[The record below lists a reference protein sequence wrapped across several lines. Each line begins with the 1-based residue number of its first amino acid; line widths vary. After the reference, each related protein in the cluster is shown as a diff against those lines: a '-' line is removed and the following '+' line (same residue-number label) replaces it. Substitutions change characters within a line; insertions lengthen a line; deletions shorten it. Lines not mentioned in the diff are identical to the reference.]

1 LIPKD
6 TIDDIF
12 QAARIEEVVGE
23 FVHLKKRGV
32 NMLGNCPFHDEK
44 TPSFTVSPAKG
55 IYKCF
60 GCGVGGNS
68 VNFVM
73 AHEHFTY
80 PEALRYLAN
89 KFGIEVEEEE
99 VTPEMAQEQSEKESM
114 YVVANYA
121 QQHFIENL
129 HDSNEGKAIGLSY
142 FKERGFSSATI
153 DKFKLGYA
161 IDSFDAF
168 TGAATTNGYKQSF
181 LLDSGLTK
189 DKNGKQYDG
198 YRGRVMF
205 PIHNLSGRPIGFGG
219 RTLKTDKK
227 VPKYVN
233 SPQNAIYDKSKVLY
247 GLFTAKKSIIQN
259 DNCFLVEGYTDVI
272 SMYQAGVENVVSS
285 SGTSLTTDQIRLI
298 SRFTKN
304 ITILYDGDVAGIK
317 ASFRG
322 IDMILEQGMNVKVVL
337 FPDGEDPDSFA
348 KKSVPGELEDFIKDN
363 AKDFIVF
370 KTDLLYAETEGDPI
384 KKAKLIHDIVDSIT
398 LIPDDISRAVYIKE
412 CSRLLDIEEHVLIGE
427 LNKGIRKKQYS
438 NKKEGA
444 VPQSQNPVVP
454 FQQRKPTDN
463 SENDIE
469 GQEKN
474 IIRLL
479 LMYSDK
485 TIPIDV
491 DGAIEDVV
499 VAAYLVY
506 KLQQDEIELNDLVCQ
521 KIIVEYANAL
531 NEEIVLD
538 QQHFLN
544 HESSDIS
551 ALTID
556 LVTSKYELHDWESK
570 LIYVETED
578 HKNKLKRS
586 VEGALHSYL
595 EKRVRVMWQKN
606 QEKLKENPSDSGKVM
621 ALLKE
626 QKRLTALKGKLSAS
640 MGRIVVN

>member
-1 LIPKD
+1 MIPKD

-12 QAARIEEVVGE
+12 ESARIEEVVGD
-23 FVHLKKRGV
+23 FVNLKKRGV
-32 NMLGNCPFHDEK
+32 NLLGNCPFHDEK

-60 GCGVGGNS
+60 GCGEGGNS
-68 VNFVM
+68 VNFIM

-99 VTPEMAQEQSEKESM
+99 VTPEMAQEQSEKESL

-121 QQHFIENL
+121 EKHFVDNL

-142 FKERGFSSATI
+142 FKERGFSEETI
-153 DKFKLGYA
+153 GKFKLGYA
-161 IDSFDAF
+161 IDSFEAF
-168 TGAATTNGYKQSF
+168 TSAATANGYKHSF
-181 LLDSGLTK
+181 LVDSGLTK

-198 YRGRVMF
+198 YRGRVIF

-227 VPKYVN
+227 TPKYVN

-247 GLFTAKKSIIQN
+247 GLFTAKKTIIQN

-272 SMYQAGVENVVSS
+272 SMYQAGVQNVVSS
-285 SGTSLTTDQIRLI
+285 SGTSLTVQQIALI

-304 ITILYDGDVAGIK
+304 ITILYDGDAAGIK

-322 IDMILEQGMNVKVVL
+322 IDLILEQGMNVKVVL

-384 KKAKLIHDIVDSIT
+384 KKAQLIHDIVDSIA
-398 LIPDDISRAVYIKE
+398 LIPDDISRSVYIKE
-412 CSRLLDIEEHVLIGE
+412 CSRLLDIEESVLISE
-427 LNKGIRKKQYS
+427 LNKGIRKKQYT
-438 NKKEGA
+438 NKKQGA
-444 VPQSQNPVVP
+444 VPQNQIPVVP
-454 FQQRKPTDN
+454 FQQEKSIPKLTDAI
-463 SENDIE
+463 DI
-469 GQEKN
+469 QERN

-479 LMYSDK
+479 LIYSDK
-485 TIPIDV
+485 TISFKVGEEQQDV
-491 DGAIEDVV
+491 AI
-499 VAAYLVY
+499 VAFLVY
-506 KLQQDEIELNDLVCQ
+506 KLQQDDIEMTNEWCR
-521 KIIVEYANAL
+521 IIIKEYAQAL
-531 NEEIVLD
+531 EDEIILK

-544 HESSDIS
+544 HQIPEVS
-551 ALTID
+551 ALAID
-556 LVTSKYELHDWESK
+556 LVTSKYELHNWKSK
-570 LIYVETED
+570 LIDVETEE
-578 HKNKLKRS
+578 HKLKRA

-595 EKRVRVMWQKN
+595 EKRVKMMWHDN
-606 QEKLKENPSDSGKVM
+606 QEKLKSVSSNSSEIMD
-621 ALLKE
+621 LLKD
-626 QKRLTALKGKLSAS
+626 QKRLTDLKRKLSAS
-640 MGRIVVN
+640 LGRIVLN